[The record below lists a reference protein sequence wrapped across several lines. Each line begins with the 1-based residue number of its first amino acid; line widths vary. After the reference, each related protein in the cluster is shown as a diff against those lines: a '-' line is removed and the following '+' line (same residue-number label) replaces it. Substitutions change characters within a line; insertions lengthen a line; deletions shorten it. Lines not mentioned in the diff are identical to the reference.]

1 VSTGPVY
8 RAARGGVTRRRVQ
21 TLVIGL
27 VLLVSTGASVL
38 ALALLAD
45 STNPFDHAFAA
56 QHGAHVVATVDAAK
70 ATGAEL
76 AATKR
81 LPDVTAAAGPFAE
94 VTVNAKAPAP
104 VAGGGVLDLP
114 AMTLVGR
121 TAPGGPLD
129 DLTLQSGHWAQGP
142 GQIVL
147 SSDPSPGSTISMPL
161 GTRLTLTSAPGKP
174 VLTVVGIA
182 DSVNSSAAGWVLP
195 GEIAK
200 LRTAGTP
207 ATAQMLYRFHS
218 AGSASA
224 VRADVAAVS
233 RALPRGT
240 VTGTESYLAV
250 KAEEGSQ
257 IGPWVPFVVAFGVL
271 GLVMSVL
278 IVANVVSGAVVAG
291 YQRIGV
297 LKSLGFSP
305 GQVVAAYTGQAGVPA
320 VAGCLGGVVLGNLL
334 SVPIL
339 AKTSNVYGVGAMH
352 VPVWVDVAV
361 PVGMCVLV
369 GIAALLPALRAGR
382 LSATAAIAAGR
393 APRQG
398 RGYGAH
404 RLLGR
409 LRLPRPVSIGLA
421 APFARPARTAVTL
434 TAIVLGA
441 AAVTFAVG
449 LGTSLNRVAEG
460 LSHSAAE
467 PVQVIIPSAMPAGGG
482 LVGVHVKRVHP
493 GGPAGPA
500 GQQGSG
506 HLPTA
511 ARAERVVTAALR
523 TQTGTAH
530 WAAAATGRMT
540 SVAGLSQQVQVTAF
554 RGDAGWTGYGMV
566 SGHWYSGPDQVD
578 VSTGFLADTGKTVGG
593 TVTLTNGGRQVT
605 ARIVGQVFDNDNNG
619 LAMITGW
626 QTLAS
631 IDHGLV
637 PDQYDIGLASGTSAG
652 TYAGSLGSKLG
663 PDYIINTNDQDQGF
677 AVVLGLIGTLT
688 LLLAIVAGLG
698 VLNTVVLNTRER
710 VHDLGVFKAIGM
722 TPRQTIAMVVCWV
735 AGVGLVAGVI
745 AVPAGIVLH
754 GHVLPAMAA
763 AANLILPASYVNVY
777 GGAEMAALALAG
789 LVIAVLAALLPAS
802 WAAKMRT
809 ASALRTE

>member
-1 VSTGPVY
+1 
-8 RAARGGVTRRRVQ
+8 
-21 TLVIGL
+21 
-27 VLLVSTGASVL
+27 
-38 ALALLAD
+38 
-45 STNPFDHAFAA
+45 
-56 QHGAHVVATVDAAK
+56 
-70 ATGAEL
+70 
-76 AATKR
+76 
-81 LPDVTAAAGPFAE
+81 
-94 VTVNAKAPAP
+94 
-104 VAGGGVLDLP
+104 
-114 AMTLVGR
+114 
-121 TAPGGPLD
+121 
-129 DLTLQSGHWAQGP
+129 
-142 GQIVL
+142 
-147 SSDPSPGSTISMPL
+147 
-161 GTRLTLTSAPGKP
+161 
-174 VLTVVGIA
+174 
-182 DSVNSSAAGWVLP
+182 
-195 GEIAK
+195 
-200 LRTAGTP
+200 
-207 ATAQMLYRFHS
+207 
-218 AGSASA
+218 
-224 VRADVAAVS
+224 
-233 RALPRGT
+233 
-240 VTGTESYLAV
+240 
-250 KAEEGSQ
+250 
-257 IGPWVPFVVAFGVL
+257 
-271 GLVMSVL
+271 
-278 IVANVVSGAVVAG
+278 
-291 YQRIGV
+291 V

-320 VAGCLGGVVLGNLL
+320 VVGCLGGVVLGNLL

-361 PVGMCVLV
+361 PAGMCVLV

-421 APFARPARTAVTL
+421 APFARPARTVVTL

-460 LSHSAAE
+460 LSHSATE
-467 PVQVIIPSAMPAGGG
+467 PVQVFIPSAMPAGGG
-482 LVGVHVKRVHP
+482 PVAVHVTRSHA
-493 GGPAGPA
+493 GGPPGPA
-500 GQQGSG
+500 GQQPSG

-511 ARAERVVTAALR
+511 AQAERAVTTALR
-523 TQTGTAH
+523 SQPGTAH
-530 WAAAATGRMT
+530 WVATATGRMA
-540 SVAGLSQQVQVTAF
+540 SVAGLSQQVEVTAF
-554 RGDAGWTGYGMV
+554 RGDASWTGYGMV
-566 SGHWYSGPDQVD
+566 SGHWYTGPDQVD
-578 VSTGFLADTGKTVGG
+578 VSTGFLTDTGKTVGD
-593 TVTLTNGGRQVT
+593 TVTLTDGGKQVT

-619 LAMITGW
+619 LAMLTGW

-663 PDYIINTNDQDQGF
+663 PAYIINTNDQDQGF
-677 AVVLGLIGTLT
+677 AIVLGLIGTLT

-698 VLNTVVLNTRER
+698 VLNTVVLSTRER

-735 AGVGLVAGVI
+735 AGIGLVAGVI

-802 WAAKMRT
+802 WAAKIRT
-809 ASALRTE
+809 AAALRTE